1 MNRREYNELTETE
14 KKFIVKELQVK
25 QKFEASLMH
34 KAFGIALY
42 NTNRKKNKPALPLWE
57 KKQTQHSIK
66 EFNEAAE
73 RDMKSVST
81 KNILKALRGD
91 K

>member
-1 MNRREYNELTETE
+1 MELTETE
-14 KKFIVKELQVK
+14 KKFIIKELQVK

-34 KAFGIALY
+34 KAFSIALY
-42 NTNRKKNKPALPLWE
+42 NSNRKKNKPAVPLWE
-57 KKQTQHSIK
+57 KKQTQHSVK

-73 RDMKSVST
+73 KDMKSVST

-91 K
+91 R

>member
-1 MNRREYNELTETE
+1 MNRREYAELTETE
-14 KKFIVKELQVK
+14 KKFIIKELQVK

-34 KAFGIALY
+34 KAFSIALY
-42 NTNRKKNKPALPLWE
+42 NANRKKNKPALPLWE

-73 RDMKSVST
+73 KDMKSVST